1 MKIGNTEIG
10 RVMLAPMAGAADTA
24 FRIICARH
32 GCGYAVTEMISAKA
46 VTYGDQKTSQL
57 AEITKDEA
65 PTACQIFGHEP
76 DVMAKACDIL
86 LEEYAKGGVM
96 PVAIDINMGCPVP
109 KIIKNGEGSALMRN
123 LPLAKKIIEAV
134 VKSAGDVPVTVK
146 MRLGWDMGSI
156 CVIDLAKIAE
166 DSGAA
171 AICVHARTRSQM
183 YAPSADWSYIRKV
196 KEAVSIPV
204 IGNGDIFSGADAKRM
219 IEETGCDAVAIA
231 RGTMGNPWI
240 FEEATALLEG
250 KIFSPISPAQK
261 IQGAID
267 HLDLLIKLKGEARAV
282 PESRAHMDK
291 YTKGLYGAPRIRNA
305 VNLAGSADEI
315 KALLRSLLG

>member
-46 VTYGDQKTSQL
+46 VTYGDKKTSQL

-109 KIIKNGEGSALMRN
+109 KIVKNGEGSALMRN

-183 YAPSADWSYIRKV
+183 YAPSADWSYIKKV

-231 RGTMGNPWI
+231 RGAMGNPWI

-305 VNLAGSADEI
+305 VNLPGSADEI

>member
-46 VTYGDQKTSQL
+46 VTYGDKKTSQL

-86 LEEYAKGGVM
+86 LEENAKGGVM

-109 KIIKNGEGSALMRN
+109 KIVKNGEGSALMRN

-183 YAPSADWSYIRKV
+183 YAPSADWSYIKKV

-231 RGTMGNPWI
+231 RGAMGNPWI

>member
-46 VTYGDQKTSQL
+46 VTYGDKKTSQL

-109 KIIKNGEGSALMRN
+109 KIVKNGEGSALMRS

-183 YAPSADWSYIRKV
+183 YSPSADWSYIKKV

-231 RGTMGNPWI
+231 RGAMGNPWI

-305 VNLAGSADEI
+305 VNLAESAEEI

>member
-109 KIIKNGEGSALMRN
+109 KIVKNGEGSALMRN

>member
-24 FRIICARH
+24 FRMICARH

-46 VTYGDQKTSQL
+46 VTYGDKKTSQL
-57 AEITKDEA
+57 ATITKEEA

-76 DVMAKACDIL
+76 DVMAKACGIL
-86 LEEYAKGGVM
+86 LEEYSKGDVM

-109 KIIKNGEGSALMRN
+109 KIVKNGEGSALMRN
-123 LPLAKKIIEAV
+123 LPLAGEIIGAV
-134 VKSAGDVPVTVK
+134 VKSAGDIPVTVK
-146 MRLGWDMGSI
+146 MRLGWDMSSI
-156 CVIDLAKIAE
+156 CVTDLAKLAE
-166 DSGAA
+166 DKGAA

-183 YAPSADWSYIRKV
+183 YAPSADWSYIKKV

-204 IGNGDIFSGADAKRM
+204 IGNGDVFSGADAKRM
-219 IEETGCDAVAIA
+219 IDETGCDAVAIA
-231 RGTMGNPWI
+231 RGAMGNPWI
-240 FEEATALLEG
+240 FEETNAILGG
-250 KIFSPISPAQK
+250 KVFSPVSPTQK

-305 VNLAGSADEI
+305 VNLAESAEEI

>member
-46 VTYGDQKTSQL
+46 VTYGDKKTSQL

-109 KIIKNGEGSALMRN
+109 KIVKNGEGSALMRN

-183 YAPSADWSYIRKV
+183 YAPSADWSYIKKV

-291 YTKGLYGAPRIRNA
+291 YTKRLYGAPRIRNA

>member
-109 KIIKNGEGSALMRN
+109 KIVKNGEGSALMRN

-183 YAPSADWSYIRKV
+183 YAPSADWSYIKKV

-231 RGTMGNPWI
+231 RGAMGNPWI

>member
-46 VTYGDQKTSQL
+46 VTYGDKKTSQL

-109 KIIKNGEGSALMRN
+109 KIVKNGEGSALMRN

-146 MRLGWDMGSI
+146 MRLGWDIGSI

-183 YAPSADWSYIRKV
+183 YAPSADWSYIKKV

-231 RGTMGNPWI
+231 RGAMGNPWI

>member
-109 KIIKNGEGSALMRN
+109 KIVKNGEGSALMRN

-183 YAPSADWSYIRKV
+183 YAPSADWSYIKKV

-231 RGTMGNPWI
+231 RGAMGNPWI

-315 KALLRSLLG
+315 KELLRSLLG

>member
-10 RVMLAPMAGAADTA
+10 RVMLAPMAGAADAA

-46 VTYGDQKTSQL
+46 VTYGDKKTSQL

-109 KIIKNGEGSALMRN
+109 KIVKNGEGSALMRN

-183 YAPSADWSYIRKV
+183 YAPSADWSYIKKV

-231 RGTMGNPWI
+231 RGAMGNPWI

>member
-10 RVMLAPMAGAADTA
+10 RVMLAPRAGAADTA

-46 VTYGDQKTSQL
+46 VTYGDKKTSQL

-109 KIIKNGEGSALMRN
+109 KIVKNGEGSALMRN

-183 YAPSADWSYIRKV
+183 YAPSADWSYIKKV

-315 KALLRSLLG
+315 KAFLRSLLG

>member
-10 RVMLAPMAGAADTA
+10 RVMLAPMAEAADTA

-46 VTYGDQKTSQL
+46 VTYGDKKTSQL

-109 KIIKNGEGSALMRN
+109 KIVKNGEGSALMRN

-146 MRLGWDMGSI
+146 MRLGWDTGSI

-183 YAPSADWSYIRKV
+183 YAPSADWSYIKKV

-231 RGTMGNPWI
+231 RGAMGNPWI

>member
-46 VTYGDQKTSQL
+46 VTYGDKKTSQL

-86 LEEYAKGGVM
+86 LEEYAKGRVM

-109 KIIKNGEGSALMRN
+109 KIVKNGEGSALMRN

-166 DSGAA
+166 DSGAV

-183 YAPSADWSYIRKV
+183 YAPSADWSYIKKV

-231 RGTMGNPWI
+231 RGAMGNPWI

-250 KIFSPISPAQK
+250 KILSPISPTQK

-305 VNLAGSADEI
+305 VNLAESAEEI

>member
-46 VTYGDQKTSQL
+46 VTYGDKKTTQL
-57 AEITKDEA
+57 AEITMDEA

-109 KIIKNGEGSALMRN
+109 KIVKNGEGSALMRN

-146 MRLGWDMGSI
+146 MRLGWDMGSS

-183 YAPSADWSYIRKV
+183 YAPSADWSYIKKV

-231 RGTMGNPWI
+231 RGAMGNPWI
-240 FEEATALLEG
+240 FEEATALIEG
-250 KIFSPISPAQK
+250 KIFSPISPAKK

-267 HLDLLIKLKGEARAV
+267 HLDMLIKLKGEARAV

>member
-46 VTYGDQKTSQL
+46 VTYGDKKTSQL

-109 KIIKNGEGSALMRN
+109 KIVKNGEGSALMRN

-156 CVIDLAKIAE
+156 CVIDLSKIAE

-183 YAPSADWSYIRKV
+183 YAPSADWSYIKKV

-231 RGTMGNPWI
+231 RGAMGNPWI
-240 FEEATALLEG
+240 FEEANAMLEG
-250 KIFSPISPAQK
+250 KVFSPISPAQK

-282 PESRAHMDK
+282 PESRTHMDK

-305 VNLAGSADEI
+305 VNLAESAEEI

>member
-46 VTYGDQKTSQL
+46 VTYGDKKTSQL

-65 PTACQIFGHEP
+65 PTACQIFGYEP

-109 KIIKNGEGSALMRN
+109 KIVKNGEGSALMRN

-183 YAPSADWSYIRKV
+183 YAPSADWSYIKKV

>member
-1 MKIGNTEIG
+1 
-10 RVMLAPMAGAADTA
+10 
-24 FRIICARH
+24 
-32 GCGYAVTEMISAKA
+32 
-46 VTYGDQKTSQL
+46 
-57 AEITKDEA
+57 
-65 PTACQIFGHEP
+65 
-76 DVMAKACDIL
+76 
-86 LEEYAKGGVM
+86 
-96 PVAIDINMGCPVP
+96 
-109 KIIKNGEGSALMRN
+109 
-123 LPLAKKIIEAV
+123 
-134 VKSAGDVPVTVK
+134 

-183 YAPSADWSYIRKV
+183 YAPSADWSYIKKV

-231 RGTMGNPWI
+231 RGAMGNPWI

>member
-46 VTYGDQKTSQL
+46 VTYGDKKTSQL

-76 DVMAKACDIL
+76 DVMSKACDIL

-109 KIIKNGEGSALMRN
+109 KIVKNGEGSALMRN

-183 YAPSADWSYIRKV
+183 YAPSADWSYIKKV

-231 RGTMGNPWI
+231 RGAMGNPWI
-240 FEEATALLEG
+240 FEEATALIEG

>member
-1 MKIGNTEIG
+1 
-10 RVMLAPMAGAADTA
+10 MAGYTDYAM
-24 FRIICARH
+24 RELCAEA
-32 GCGYAVTEMISAKA
+32 GAGLTVTEMVSAKGLVYSPHKCRELLLTA
-46 VTYGDQKTSQL
+46 PHETVKCAQL
-57 AEITKDEA
+57 
-65 PTACQIFGHEP
+65 FGHEP
-76 DVMAKACDIL
+76 EFFEKALGMDELAPFDI
-86 LEEYAKGGVM
+86 
-96 PVAIDINMGCPVP
+96 IDINMGCPVP
-109 KIIKNGEGSALMRN
+109 KIVKNGEGSALMRN

-183 YAPSADWSYIRKV
+183 YSPSADWSYIKKV

-231 RGTMGNPWI
+231 RGAMGNPWI

-250 KIFSPISPAQK
+250 KIFSPISPTQK

-305 VNLAGSADEI
+305 VNLAESAEEI

>member
-46 VTYGDQKTSQL
+46 VTYGDKKTSQL

-109 KIIKNGEGSALMRN
+109 KIVKNGEGSALMRN

-183 YAPSADWSYIRKV
+183 YAPSADWSYIKKV

-219 IEETGCDAVAIA
+219 IDETGCDAVAIA
-231 RGTMGNPWI
+231 RGAMGNPWI
-240 FEEATALLEG
+240 FEEANAILEG
-250 KIFSPISPAQK
+250 KVFSPISPAQK

-282 PESRAHMDK
+282 PESRTHMDK

-305 VNLAGSADEI
+305 VNLAESAEEI

>member
-46 VTYGDQKTSQL
+46 VTYGDKKTSQL
-57 AEITKDEA
+57 AEITKDES

-109 KIIKNGEGSALMRN
+109 KIVKNGEGSALMRN

-183 YAPSADWSYIRKV
+183 YAPSADWSYIKKV

-231 RGTMGNPWI
+231 RGAMGNPWI

-250 KIFSPISPAQK
+250 EIFSPISPAQK

-305 VNLAGSADEI
+305 VNLAESAEEI

>member
-1 MKIGNTEIG
+1 
-10 RVMLAPMAGAADTA
+10 
-24 FRIICARH
+24 
-32 GCGYAVTEMISAKA
+32 
-46 VTYGDQKTSQL
+46 
-57 AEITKDEA
+57 
-65 PTACQIFGHEP
+65 
-76 DVMAKACDIL
+76 MAKACDIL

-109 KIIKNGEGSALMRN
+109 KIVKNGEGSALMRN

-183 YAPSADWSYIRKV
+183 YAPSADWSYIKKV

-231 RGTMGNPWI
+231 RGAMGNPWI

-291 YTKGLYGAPRIRNA
+291 YAKGLYGAPRIRNA

>member
-46 VTYGDQKTSQL
+46 VTYGDKKTSQL
-57 AEITKDEA
+57 AEITKDES

-109 KIIKNGEGSALMRN
+109 KIVKNGEGSALMRN

-134 VKSAGDVPVTVK
+134 VKSTGDVPVTVK

-183 YAPSADWSYIRKV
+183 YAPSADWSYIKKV

-219 IEETGCDAVAIA
+219 IDETGCDAVAIA
-231 RGTMGNPWI
+231 RGAMGNPWI
-240 FEEATALLEG
+240 FEEANAMLEG
-250 KIFSPISPAQK
+250 KVFSPISPAQK

-282 PESRAHMDK
+282 PESRTHMDK

-305 VNLAGSADEI
+305 VNLAESAEEI

>member
-46 VTYGDQKTSQL
+46 VTYSDKKTSQL

-109 KIIKNGEGSALMRN
+109 KIVKNGEGSALMRN

-183 YAPSADWSYIRKV
+183 YAPSADWSYIKKV

-231 RGTMGNPWI
+231 RGAMGNPWI
-240 FEEATALLEG
+240 FEETTALLEG

-305 VNLAGSADEI
+305 VNLAESAEKI

>member
-46 VTYGDQKTSQL
+46 VTYGDKKTSQL

-65 PTACQIFGHEP
+65 PTACQIFGYEP

-109 KIIKNGEGSALMRN
+109 KIVKNGEGSALMRN

-183 YAPSADWSYIRKV
+183 YAPSADWSYIKKV

-305 VNLAGSADEI
+305 VNLAESAEEI

>member
-46 VTYGDQKTSQL
+46 VTYGDKKTSQL

-109 KIIKNGEGSALMRN
+109 KIVKNGEGSALMRN

-134 VKSAGDVPVTVK
+134 VKSADNVPVTVK

-183 YAPSADWSYIRKV
+183 YSPSADWSYIKKV

-219 IEETGCDAVAIA
+219 IDETGCDAVAIA
-231 RGTMGNPWI
+231 RGAMGNPWI

>member
-46 VTYGDQKTSQL
+46 VTYGDKKTSQL

-109 KIIKNGEGSALMRN
+109 KIVKNGEGSALMRN

-183 YAPSADWSYIRKV
+183 YAPSADWSYIKKV

-231 RGTMGNPWI
+231 RGAMGNPWI

-291 YTKGLYGAPRIRNA
+291 YTKGLYGAPRIRND

>member
-46 VTYGDQKTSQL
+46 VTYGDKKTSQL

-109 KIIKNGEGSALMRN
+109 KIVKNGEGSALMRN

-183 YAPSADWSYIRKV
+183 YSPSADWSYIKKV

-231 RGTMGNPWI
+231 RGAMGNPWI

-305 VNLAGSADEI
+305 VNLAESAEEI

>member
-46 VTYGDQKTSQL
+46 VTYGDKKTSQL

-109 KIIKNGEGSALMRN
+109 KIVKNGEGSALMRN

-146 MRLGWDMGSI
+146 MRLGWGMGSI

-183 YAPSADWSYIRKV
+183 YAPSADWSYIKKV

-231 RGTMGNPWI
+231 RGAMGNPWI

>member
-46 VTYGDQKTSQL
+46 VTYGDKKTSQL

-109 KIIKNGEGSALMRN
+109 KIVKNGEGSALMRN

-134 VKSAGDVPVTVK
+134 VKSTGDVPVTVK

-183 YAPSADWSYIRKV
+183 YAPSADWSYIKKV

-219 IEETGCDAVAIA
+219 IDETGCDAVAIA
-231 RGTMGNPWI
+231 RGAMGNPWI
-240 FEEATALLEG
+240 FEEANAMLEG
-250 KIFSPISPAQK
+250 KVFSPISPAQK

-282 PESRAHMDK
+282 PESRTHMDK

-305 VNLAGSADEI
+305 VNLAESAEEI

>member
-46 VTYGDQKTSQL
+46 VTYGDKKTSQL

-109 KIIKNGEGSALMRN
+109 KIVKNGEGSALMRN
-123 LPLAKKIIEAV
+123 LPLAKKIIETV

-183 YAPSADWSYIRKV
+183 YAPSADWSYIKKV

-231 RGTMGNPWI
+231 RGAMGNPWI

-250 KIFSPISPAQK
+250 KIFSPISPTQK

-305 VNLAGSADEI
+305 VNLAESAEEI